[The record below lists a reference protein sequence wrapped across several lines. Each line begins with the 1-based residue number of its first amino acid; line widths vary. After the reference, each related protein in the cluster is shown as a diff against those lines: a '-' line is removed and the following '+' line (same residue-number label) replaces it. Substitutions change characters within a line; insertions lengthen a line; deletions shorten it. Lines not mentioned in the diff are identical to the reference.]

1 MRSSGPATMEVR
13 LDGKV
18 VVVTGAFGALGAAV
32 VRVAAARGA
41 RVAALDQA
49 AAPAS
54 GAQAQALGG
63 VDLTDAGAAGK
74 ALKEV
79 AERLGGID
87 VLVNVAGAFRFEP
100 VEGGKAETWDLMYRI
115 NVATA
120 VNASRAAL
128 PFLLKSQ
135 GAIVNIGAGAA
146 IKAGAGMGAYAASKA
161 GVHRFTESLA
171 EELKGKVTV
180 NAVLPS
186 TIDTPANRRDMPD
199 ADFSKWVA
207 PEAIADVIL
216 FLAGARDITGAL
228 VPVSGRV

>member
-1 MRSSGPATMEVR
+1 MEAV
-13 LDGKV
+13 LNGKV
-18 VVVTGAFGALGAAV
+18 VAVTGAFGALGGAV

-41 RVAALDQA
+41 RVAALDQSVVPA
-49 AAPAS
+49 AALDAV
-54 GAQAQALGG
+54 GAGGLALGG
-63 VDLTDAGAAGK
+63 ADLTDAAA
-74 ALKEV
+74 AEAAFRQV
-79 AERLGGID
+79 ADKLGGLD

-100 VEGGKAETWDLMYRI
+100 VAGGRPETWDLMYKL
-115 NVATA
+115 NVTTA

-128 PFLLKSQ
+128 PYLLKSEA
-135 GAIVNIGAGAA
+135 GAIINIGAGAA

-171 EELKGKVTV
+171 EELKGRVTV

-199 ADFSKWVA
+199 ADFTTWVL
-207 PEAIADVIL
+207 PEALAEVIV
-216 FLAGARDITGAL
+216 FLAEARDITGAL